1 MVVAVTAG
9 LQGEAAAWAADLYSD
24 HAQELADVG
33 LFLDALKTRFED
45 PSQVQRAEAELL
57 GLRQR
62 GRPVREY
69 IREFQRVA
77 GRLHSWPQRLLVHH
91 FRAGLD
97 SELCRAC
104 VVRGIPG
111 CLPEWFKVVM
121 ELHAGLREFHQTPD
135 EQPQPRQDVERLKEA
150 SRQTPM
156 SSPRPRAVFRC
167 FRCNRPGHRVAKCPV
182 PAIPSIPTATRK
194 PGATPRKTMERSR
207 ATRQAGGG
215 PSQQSSGEQ
224 TPALEEYKDGDRAE
238 DPMVS
243 EPIAP
248 FAIPIT
254 LTSPLMGR
262 SSEYHALI
270 DTGCTRCLISREV
283 VQTVGIRV
291 TRLASPIR
299 FEQVDESLWGG
310 GSCHVRHGT
319 GEDGNGYALGNP
331 PVYSGPIYD

>member
-1 MVVAVTAG
+1 MVVAVTAS

-24 HAQELADVG
+24 HARELADVG

-45 PSQVQRAEAELL
+45 PFWVQRAEAELL

-77 GRLHSWPQRLLVHH
+77 GRLRSWPECLLVHH
-91 FRAGLD
+91 FQAGLD
-97 SELCRAC
+97 SELRRAC
-104 VVRGIPG
+104 VVRGIPSR
-111 CLPEWFKVVM
+111 LPEWFKVVM
-121 ELHAGLREFHQTPD
+121 ELDAGLQEFHQTPD
-135 EQPQPRQDVERLKEA
+135 EQPQPRRDVERPKEA

-156 SSPRPRAVFRC
+156 SSPRPRAVFQC
-167 FRCNRPGHRVAKCPV
+167 FRCNQPGHRVAECPV
-182 PAIPSIPTATRK
+182 PAIPNIPTATGK

-207 ATRQAGGG
+207 AACQAGGG
-215 PSQQSSGEQ
+215 PSQQSPGEQ
-224 TPALEEYKDGDRAE
+224 TPTLEEYEDGDPAE

-254 LTSPLMGR
+254 LTSPLTGR

-270 DTGCTRCLISREV
+270 DTGCTCCLISRDV

-291 TRLASPIR
+291 TQLASPIR
-299 FEQVDESLWGG
+299 FEQVDGSLLGG
-310 GSCHVRHGT
+310 LLPRLSQ
-319 GEDGNGYALGNP
+319 NW
-331 PVYSGPIYD
+331 